1 MLTYDMDARGDDTR
15 YGYLYRCIKD
25 DIVCSRIVAGS
36 RLPPKRK
43 LAEHLG
49 VGVVTVESAYRQLVA
64 EGYVE
69 ARERSGFYAIDL
81 GGSVELGRAFP
92 RDVADAQRSM
102 RQSST
107 SPIGVCV
114 SKNPKGHTVD
124 MTGAHVASGIF
135 PYVQWARTLRTVLTD
150 ESEESLVEATGP
162 AGCLRLRE
170 AIAAYLRGFRGM
182 DVSASQIVI
191 GAGAQVLYGLI
202 VQLLGRNAGYA
213 IENPGYPRLAKIYQ
227 GNDVAL
233 DYLKMDDAGVSV
245 SELEESCAS
254 VLHIMPAHQFPTGR
268 VYPVSR
274 RYELLAWASER
285 PDRWIVEDD
294 FDCEFRLAGRPIP
307 SLQSI
312 DAQGCVIYTNTFT
325 KSLGPA
331 YRLGYMVLPPAL
343 AKRFHEE
350 LGFYSCTVGTLDQLT
365 LARFIESGEY
375 ERHVSKLRTH
385 YRRTRDALFEALRTS
400 GLPALED
407 FAIDGADAGLHFVIS
422 FKDRR
427 NEAELV
433 ALAEA
438 EGVALNPMSGYYLPE
453 GVAPERAVS
462 EGVVPEGVAGL
473 SGSERRGAPVRRFVA
488 VFGGIQPSAASA
500 AVAALER
507 AWL

>member
-25 DIVCSRIVAGS
+25 DIIRSRIVAGS

-69 ARERSGFYAIDL
+69 ARQRSGFYAVDL
-81 GGSVELGRAFP
+81 GGSAELGHAFP
-92 RDVADAQRSM
+92 RDLTDVQKST
-102 RQSST
+102 RQSLS
-107 SPIGVCV
+107 SPASVRT
-114 SKNPKGHTVD
+114 PKTPDDLAVD
-124 MTGAHVASGIF
+124 MTGTRVATGIF
-135 PYVQWARTLRTVLTD
+135 PYVQWARTLRCVLTD
-150 ESEESLVEATGP
+150 ESEESLVGATGP

-170 AIAAYLRGFRGM
+170 AIATYLRGFRGM
-182 DVSASQIVI
+182 DVSANQIVI

-245 SELEESCAS
+245 SELERSCAS

-274 RYELLAWASER
+274 RYELLAWASAR

-307 SLQSI
+307 ALQSI

-331 YRLGYMVLPPAL
+331 YRLGYMVLPLPL

-400 GLPALED
+400 RLPFLED
-407 FAIDGADAGLHFVIS
+407 FALEGADAGLHLVIS
-422 FKDRR
+422 FRDRR
-427 NEAELV
+427 DEAELV

-438 EGVALNPMSGYYLPE
+438 EGVILNPMSRYYLPE
-453 GVAPERAVS
+453 GVER
-462 EGVVPEGVAGL
+462 ERVA
-473 SGSERRGAPVRRFVA
+473 SERVAASSDLERCTVPVRRFVA
-488 VFGGIQPSAASA
+488 VFGGVQPSAAKM